1 MTYHVNFNF
10 IWKYFDKLSWGLV
23 LSLEL
28 AVACIALGILIGLA
42 GALLYVDGPRRL
54 RPLVTAYV
62 EFIRNVPLLLL
73 VYLVFYGV
81 PSVGGF
87 KYGPTESFIITLSV
101 YAGAYLIEVFRSGL
115 DAVPRGLIDA
125 GKAIGLTPFQ
135 RLLYIRLS
143 TMFRVVLPSLS
154 NTFVSLFKDTSV
166 ASVIAVPELTY
177 GAQWINFSTFR
188 FVEVYAVVTPMY
200 LVTGYTILFLLRR
213 LEHRYGVGR

>member
-1 MTYHVNFNF
+1 MSYHVNFNF
-10 IWKYFDKLSWGLV
+10 VWKYFDKLSWGLV
-23 LSLEL
+23 LSLEI
-28 AVACIALGILIGLA
+28 AVVCIALGMLIGLG
-42 GALLYVDGPRRL
+42 GALLYLDGPRRL

-62 EFIRNVPLLLL
+62 EFIRNVPLILL

-101 YAGAYLIEVFRSGL
+101 YAGAYLIEVFRAGL
-115 DAVPRGLIDA
+115 DAVPRGLIEA

-135 RLLYIRLS
+135 RLIYVRLP
-143 TMFRVVLPSLS
+143 TMFRIVLPSLS

-177 GAQWINFSTFR
+177 GAQWINFNTFR

-200 LVTGYTILFLLRR
+200 LITGYTILLLLRQ
-213 LEHRYGVGR
+213 LERRYAVGR